1 MTAEKP
7 ATVRMLALAAPFA
20 YFDEAAGYHR
30 HIEPDI
36 EFDCLP
42 EIAEELAFAGR
53 AKLLADFEGRDKKRI
68 GWWLVTRAHLAAAK
82 NRRDFA
88 ARMKAA

>member
-7 ATVRMLALAAPFA
+7 ATVRMLALSAPFA
-20 YFDEAAGYHR
+20 FMGDDGNHV
-30 HIEPDI
+30 HIDPDT
-36 EFDCLP
+36 EFDCRP
-42 EIAEELAFAGR
+42 DVAEELAFAGR
-53 AKLLADFEGRDKKRI
+53 AKFIADFEGRDKKRI
-68 GWWLVTRAHLAAAK
+68 GWWLVTDADRAAAK